1 MLQRILLSL
10 TLLLTFSAL
19 YSQNAQMPTNIA
31 ELENLNGFSQT
42 ASISGEVFFT
52 DPEKKI
58 YYIDFEATKSQVTQ
72 IQLWKNQEK
81 LVKNEN
87 TDELP
92 YNTIYELKIDNLT
105 PGEYSIELTTI
116 DDDSIIQIFVV
127 KAKENLV
134 KKDKK

>member
-1 MLQRILLSL
+1 MLQRIVLSL

-19 YSQNAQMPTNIA
+19 YSQNAEIPTNVN
-31 ELENLNGFSQT
+31 ELENLNNLNRVTSM
-42 ASISGEVFFT
+42 SGEVFFT
-52 DPEKKI
+52 DPDNKV

-92 YNTIYELKIDNLT
+92 YNTIYELKIDNLA

-116 DDDSIIQIFVV
+116 DDDSIIQIFEV
-127 KAKENLV
+127 KAKEDLV
-134 KKDKK
+134 KKNRK